1 MNKKAVFAGTF
12 DPFTLGHLDVVK
24 KASKTFDEIIIAV
37 ASVSDNKKCM
47 FSLDKRIEIVKASVS
62 GISGV
67 KVVPFSG
74 FLVDFMKENGVNV
87 FVRGLRNSID
97 FEYEKN
103 LLAVYK
109 SQWNEVEGVYYVTDS
124 DKAHISSSIVREM
137 IMLGGDVKKYLSS
150 EALKLI

>member
-74 FLVDFMKENGVNV
+74 FLVDFMKANG
-87 FVRGLRNSID
+87 I
-97 FEYEKN
+97 
-103 LLAVYK
+103 
-109 SQWNEVEGVYYVTDS
+109 
-124 DKAHISSSIVREM
+124 
-137 IMLGGDVKKYLSS
+137 KK
-150 EALKLI
+150 